1 MSEQEQNHPRSQD
14 EPTRWEREML
24 QQMLNA
30 SLDENRRKR
39 RWSIFFKFLAFG
51 YLFLVLGLLVWPG
64 DLSLKEKTTD
74 EYTAVV
80 KVDGVIAAETKASAD
95 NIVTGLRNA
104 FKDEKT
110 KGVILRLNTPG
121 GSAVQSRY
129 INRELVRLRKKYPD
143 IPVYAVCVDVCA
155 SGGYYIAAAAD
166 KIYADEGSI
175 VGSIGV
181 VIRSFGF
188 VDAMEKLGVERRL
201 MTAGQHKGLLD
212 PFSPLRAEDA
222 AHMDKMLS
230 EVHQNFIDAV
240 KEGRGDRLKYS
251 EHPEI
256 FSGLFW
262 GGEEAK
268 RLGLVDE
275 FGSSGYVAREVIGAK
290 EIVDFTPKEEI
301 WDRFARKLGA
311 GAAEMLGS
319 WSGLDNRLQIQ

>member
-1 MSEQEQNHPRSQD
+1 MSESDPNNPRNQAD
-14 EPTRWEREML
+14 PTRWEQQML

-30 SLDENRRKR
+30 TLTENRRSR
-39 RWSIFFKFLAFG
+39 RWGIFFKTLGFS
-51 YLFLVLGLLVWPG
+51 YLFLLLGMVIWSEELDVKKVAA
-64 DLSLKEKTTD
+64 KEH
-74 EYTAVV
+74 TAMV

-95 NIVTGLRNA
+95 KIVTGLRDA
-104 FKDEKT
+104 FEDKKT

-121 GSAVQSRY
+121 GSAVQSSY
-129 INRELVRLRKKYPD
+129 INRELVRLREKYPD
-143 IPVYAVCVDVCA
+143 IPVYAVCVEICA

-166 KIYADEGSI
+166 KIYADKGSL

-188 VDAMEKLGVERRL
+188 VDGMEKLGIERRL
-201 MTAGQHKGLLD
+201 LTAGQHKGLLD
-212 PFSPLRAEDA
+212 PFSPMTPEDA
-222 AHMDKMLS
+222 AHMDQMLT

-240 KEGRGDRLKYS
+240 KEGRGDRLKYQ

-262 GGEEAK
+262 GGEKAQ

-275 FGSSGYVAREVIGAK
+275 FGSSSYVAREVIGAK
-290 EIVDFTPKEEI
+290 EIVDFTPREEI
-301 WDRFARKLGA
+301 WNRFARKLGA

-319 WSGLDNRLQIQ
+319 WSGLDSRMRIQ

>member
-1 MSEQEQNHPRSQD
+1 MSETDPNHPRHQA
-14 EPTRWEREML
+14 EPTHWEREML

-30 SLDENRRKR
+30 TLKENRRSR
-39 RWSIFFKFLAFG
+39 RWGIFFKLLGFTYIFL
-51 YLFLVLGLLVWPG
+51 LLGLLVWSD
-64 DLSLKEKTTD
+64 DLGISKAAAKEH
-74 EYTAVV
+74 TALV

-95 NIVTGLRNA
+95 KIITGLRNA
-104 FKDEKT
+104 FEDKKT

-129 INRELVRLRKKYPD
+129 INRELVRLREKYPD

-212 PFSPLRAEDA
+212 PFSPVRPEDT
-222 AHMDKMLS
+222 AHMDQMLA

-240 KEGRGDRLKYS
+240 KEGRGDRLKYQK
-251 EHPEI
+251 HPEI

-262 GGEEAK
+262 GGEAAK

-275 FGSSGYVAREVIGAK
+275 FGSSSYVAREVIGAK
-290 EIVDFTPKEEI
+290 EIVDFTPQEEI
-301 WDRFARKLGA
+301 WDRFARKFGA

-319 WSGLDNRLQIQ
+319 WSGLDSRLQIQ